1 MIVTCWFNNLEMNE
15 MKMSFGVRGVFV
27 CLALSMPLVSN
38 AELSAN
44 IGVVSLY
51 KDRGVDQEGRDEA
64 VRPAIQGGLDYSF
77 DSGFYIGNWNSTGRF
92 EHADVEMDLYGGYR
106 FEFAHDWKFDVG
118 YIHYVYPGEGAWNS
132 GEVYAGVGYQRFLF
146 KTYRGVRD
154 NVNQG
159 DMYYRL
165 TYTQPIMDRLDALVG
180 VGYQHFDN
188 ADLHGKFDYS
198 MGLSY
203 ALTKHVSVSGTVAG
217 ANRRHDVEDH
227 SRDTRFIVGVTAAY

>member
-1 MIVTCWFNNLEMNE
+1 
-15 MKMSFGVRGVFV
+15 MKMSCGVRGAFV

-51 KDRGVDQEGRDEA
+51 KDRGVDQEGRNEA
-64 VRPAIQGGLDYSF
+64 VRPAIQGGLDYNF
-77 DSGFYIGNWNSTGRF
+77 DSGFYVGNWNSTGRF

-106 FEFAHDWKFDVG
+106 FEFAHDWKFDAG
-118 YIHYVYPGEGAWNS
+118 YIHYIYPGEGAWNS
-132 GEVYAGVGYQRFLF
+132 GEVYAGVGYQRLNF
-146 KTYRGVRD
+146 KVYRGMRD

-165 TYTQPIMDRLDALVG
+165 TYTQPIMERLDAVVG
-180 VGYQHFDN
+180 IGYQHFDN

-198 MGLSY
+198 TGLSY

-217 ANRRHDVEDH
+217 ANRRHDVDDH
-227 SRDTRFIVGVTAAY
+227 SRDTRFILGMTAAY